1 MRVLTEDEADPDNSS
16 RIVAARPPRT
26 RAPTPA
32 ALRDSPRH
40 AIARRM
46 TEVRPDPAPQ
56 TPATAAPP
64 DLAAEIAALRAEVAR
79 LNAHRFV
86 RDLNS
91 PLRMLAHQFVRG
103 LALGLGTVV
112 GASILV
118 SVSVYL
124 LSQVDFIPILGDWAA
139 EIAREIEAG
148 R

>member
-1 MRVLTEDEADPDNSS
+1 M
-16 RIVAARPPRT
+16 
-26 RAPTPA
+26 PA
-32 ALRDSPRH
+32 LPN
-40 AIARRM
+40 
-46 TEVRPDPAPQ
+46 PAER
-56 TPATAAPP
+56 PATPQSPERDDA
-64 DLAAEIAALRAEVAR
+64 LAQEIAALRAEVAR

-91 PLRMLAHQFVRG
+91 PGRMLALQFARG

-124 LSQVDFIPILGDWAA
+124 LSQVDFVPILGDWAA

>member
-1 MRVLTEDEADPDNSS
+1 MA
-16 RIVAARPPRT
+16 
-26 RAPTPA
+26 
-32 ALRDSPRH
+32 
-40 AIARRM
+40 
-46 TEVRPDPAPQ
+46 
-56 TPATAAPP
+56 
-64 DLAAEIAALRAEVAR
+64 DLAQQIAALRAEVAR

-91 PLRMLAHQFVRG
+91 PVRMLAFQFARG

-139 EIAREIEAG
+139 RIAQEIDIAR
-148 R
+148 

>member
-1 MRVLTEDEADPDNSS
+1 MAEPSPS
-16 RIVAARPPRT
+16 RALLPRT
-26 RAPTPA
+26 PHRAPATPGSA
-32 ALRDSPRH
+32 SPGP
-40 AIARRM
+40 A
-46 TEVRPDPAPQ
+46 PDPAAKP
-56 TPATAAPP
+56 PAEPPP
-64 DLAAEIAALRAEVAR
+64 DPSADLALQIAALRAEVAR

-91 PLRMLAHQFVRG
+91 PVRMLAFQFARG

-118 SVSVYL
+118 SLSVYL

>member
-1 MRVLTEDEADPDNSS
+1 MA
-16 RIVAARPPRT
+16 
-26 RAPTPA
+26 TPA
-32 ALRDSPRH
+32 SP
-40 AIARRM
+40 
-46 TEVRPDPAPQ
+46 P
-56 TPATAAPP
+56 PP
-64 DLAAEIAALRAEVAR
+64 DADHDANQVADLTRQIAALRAEVAT

-91 PLRMLAHQFVRG
+91 PGRMLAIQFARG
-103 LALGLGTVV
+103 LVLGLGTVL

>member
-1 MRVLTEDEADPDNSS
+1 MAEPSPS
-16 RIVAARPPRT
+16 RAPLPRT
-26 RAPTPA
+26 PHRAPATPGSA
-32 ALRDSPRH
+32 SPGP
-40 AIARRM
+40 A
-46 TEVRPDPAPQ
+46 PDPAAKP
-56 TPATAAPP
+56 PP
-64 DLAAEIAALRAEVAR
+64 DRAADPSADLALQIAALRAEVAR

-91 PLRMLAHQFVRG
+91 PVRMLAFQFARG

-118 SVSVYL
+118 SLSVYL